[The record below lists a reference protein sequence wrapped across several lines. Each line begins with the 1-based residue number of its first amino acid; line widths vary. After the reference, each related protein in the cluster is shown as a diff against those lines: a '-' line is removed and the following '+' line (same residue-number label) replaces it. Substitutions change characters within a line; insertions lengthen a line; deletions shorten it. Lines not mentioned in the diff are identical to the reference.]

1 METGDDYHMGF
12 PRLEI
17 KATQYG
23 SERNLRAINLA
34 FRLNKNSTII
44 QGWKEL
50 DFCVLRHRFIEE
62 HVLQV
67 QIKNKLSR
75 LVVQIYEEK

>member
-62 HVLQV
+62 HV